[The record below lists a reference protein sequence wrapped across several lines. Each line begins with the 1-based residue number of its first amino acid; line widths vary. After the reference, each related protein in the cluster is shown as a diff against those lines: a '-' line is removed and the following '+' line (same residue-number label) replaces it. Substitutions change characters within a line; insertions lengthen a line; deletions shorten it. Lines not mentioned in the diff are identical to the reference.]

1 MSKNPELASLRQ
13 WIFAHNADSRGI
25 SISTAA
31 SHVSLACFFVGRFL
45 VLLMLVGWS
54 NTSISEKVPPTIAV
68 TTPSPHQKVRTALT
82 CGGGGEILILR

>member
-31 SHVSLACFFVGRFL
+31 STCQPGLLFSPGASLICDDLLIFFTFWRGRPADHIF
-45 VLLMLVGWS
+45 S
-54 NTSISEKVPPTIAV
+54 PSYPT
-68 TTPSPHQKVRTALT
+68 K
-82 CGGGGEILILR
+82 